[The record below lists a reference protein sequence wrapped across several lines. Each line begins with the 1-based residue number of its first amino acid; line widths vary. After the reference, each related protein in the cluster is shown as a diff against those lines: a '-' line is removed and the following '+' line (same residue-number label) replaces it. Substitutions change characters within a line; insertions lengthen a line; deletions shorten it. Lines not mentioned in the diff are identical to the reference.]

1 MNKFFYHFTHL
12 DNLES
17 ILKNGLI
24 CTNSKIKLGIEH
36 YNIANKSIQERRSR
50 MEIICEDNI
59 KYGYV
64 HDYVPFYFSTRTPML
79 LSLINQKQLLS
90 FG

>member
-50 MEIICEDNI
+50 MEIICEDN
-59 KYGYV
+59 
-64 HDYVPFYFSTRTPML
+64 
-79 LSLINQKQLLS
+79 N
-90 FG
+90 